1 MQSILRPVGISG
13 FWSLVGFLFLSF
25 SLPADA
31 AIPSIFG
38 TREFRADSFAAL
50 PQWQRV
56 LDRIASERA
65 AYRAC
70 GTDARTCP
78 NRGTLAWRALISSLR
93 NAPRKEQVREV
104 NRFVNQW
111 NYKSDDDNYGR
122 SDYWASPLEF
132 FGRSGD
138 CEDYAIAKYVSLRE
152 LGIPADD
159 VRMVVLK
166 DTLRDLAHAVLAVV
180 VDGQVLILDNLT
192 NAALPDTKLAH
203 YSPYYS
209 VNEQTRWAHVA
220 RDPALVAS
228 LSPQVLQGKGPSR
241 SR

>member
-1 MQSILRPVGISG
+1 MKSIGLPVGIFG
-13 FWSLVGFLFLSF
+13 VLLTLLGIV
-25 SLPADA
+25 LPGPA
-31 AIPSIFG
+31 AAVVPAIFG

-56 LDRIASERA
+56 LDRIESERA
-65 AYRAC
+65 VYRAC
-70 GTDARTCP
+70 SADARACP

-93 NAPRKEQVREV
+93 DAPRREQIREV

-111 NYKSDDDNYGR
+111 SYKSDDSNYGR

-138 CEDYAIAKYVSLRE
+138 CEDYAITKYVTLRE
-152 LGIPADD
+152 LGVPADD

-180 VDGQVLILDNLT
+180 QDDQVLILDNLT
-192 NAALPDTKLAH
+192 NAALPDHKIAH
-203 YSPYYS
+203 YAPYYS

-220 RDPALVAS
+220 RDPAMVAA
-228 LSPQVLQGKGPSR
+228 LSPQAIQGKGPTR